1 MNFYLLRHG
10 LTKWNEKGILL
21 GSSDPPLLDQ
31 NDDQILKW
39 VPFLQQHRVEM
50 MVHSGM
56 KRTIETMQ
64 IIRKQLNMNIPF
76 MQDERLKELNFG
88 DWELKDYDGLYQNQQ
103 ELFVKWLHDPWQISP
118 PNGETLQQ
126 LKSRLISF
134 FDQWVEESAS
144 QSMLVITH
152 GGPIRVLYS
161 MIHHTSFYELNVRPG
176 SLFYLNWQY
185 KEMREV
191 DEGESKDG

>member
-31 NDDQILKW
+31 NDDEILKW

-126 LKSRLISF
+126 LKSRLTSF

-152 GGPIRVLYS
+152 GGPIRALYS
-161 MIHHTSFYELNVRPG
+161 MIHNTSFYELNVRPG